1 MSTLASLTK
10 TYHDRGWCKVERCLD
25 TNTIQS
31 FVDQLKRELRAPTVQ
46 GESGHD
52 YRAIDLEESA
62 TWFRGTERRV
72 VEVNPPGEG
81 AHWARIERAPRL
93 VCALNALLG
102 TWELPRNDAE
112 RTREWY
118 CPIVFPE
125 DPPCHTL
132 TRPALSGEATWR
144 DGFGDAWTSDEDAK
158 LRKAARAR
166 PVDWK
171 GVSSQLNRP
180 VKHCRERWAAI
191 NPWAP
196 AEDQTLEELHN
207 TYGDAWSLLTSK
219 LSAAGF
225 EARTKRAV
233 RARCALKAS
242 QKTMEAIPTLRAW
255 RPVNR
260 RRCLDRGF
268 HVDPGPGFP
277 MEGMRTLEGD
287 RAQGAVVLVVLSD
300 WPANGGGTCV
310 ANGSHRWVREKL
322 GEGPLPH
329 SELNRW
335 AIAEVARRRASG
347 ELRLDY
353 EEGHG
358 DVIEQ
363 IRAKAGDIIL
373 MHPWAVH
380 GGTTNLSTMPR
391 LMANGMARVSN
402 PGDGAFLK
410 RPVGVMDEAAFLQ
423 MAEPVAPRVAL
434 RPERKS
440 VAYVHVP
447 KTGGSAVEAWLREAW
462 PRRITLS
469 GHHKLTLA
477 DHQKNGGVVTLVTI
491 REPLERFVST
501 HAYWVHGAADE
512 PWHRRSDDW
521 VPCLGG
527 TSTEFDL
534 RSLTGF
540 VAAARAGA
548 IDLEAWDDW
557 FGCAPFKRQMD
568 WLSGGDVARA
578 VVIRYASDPAVFA
591 ERVGGAV
598 RMALGEAGDV
608 PPMRVVNATRR
619 REHCALADDDAAWV
633 RERYA
638 ADAELWDRVNVG
650 DGGFRAVF

>member
-1 MSTLASLTK
+1 MPPTLASLTK

-25 TNTIQS
+25 SSTIQS
-31 FVDQLKRELRAPTVQ
+31 FVDQLKRELRAPTVP

-144 DGFGDAWTSDEDAK
+144 DGFGDSWTSDEDAK

-196 AEDQTLEELHN
+196 AEDQTLAELHN

-233 RARCALKAS
+233 RARCALAAS
-242 QKTMEAIPTLRAW
+242 QKAVETTPTLRAW

-277 MEGMRTLEGD
+277 MDGLRTLEGD

-335 AIAEVARRRASG
+335 AIAEVARRRESG

-358 DVIEQ
+358 DVVEQ
-363 IRAKAGDIIL
+363 ICAKAGDIIL

-380 GGTTNLSTMPR
+380 GGTTNLSHLPR

-402 PGDGAFLK
+402 PGDGAFLE
-410 RPVGVMDEAAFLQ
+410 RPVGLLDEAAFAQ
-423 MAEPVAPRVAL
+423 MAEPVAPPRVAL
-434 RPERKS
+434 RAERRS
-440 VAYVHVP
+440 VAYVHIP

-477 DHQKNGGVVTLVTI
+477 SSKAAVTLVTI

-501 HAYWVHGAADE
+501 HSYWVHGAADE

-527 TSTEFDL
+527 TSSKFDL

-540 VAAARAGA
+540 VNAARAGV

-568 WLSGGDVARA
+568 WLAGGDVAKA
-578 VVIRYASDPAVFA
+578 IVVRYDSDPGVFA

-598 RMALGEAGDV
+598 RLALGDAGDV
-608 PPMRVVNATRR
+608 PLMRVVNATRR
-619 REHCALADDDAAWV
+619 REHCVLADDDAAWV

-638 ADAELWDRVNVG
+638 ADAELWDRVNG
-650 DGGFRAVF
+650 GGGGFRAVF